1 MELKPTLERIVPQ
14 TRIILSHQNRNFNT
28 LPNSAGPPPST
39 SPATMD
45 ESSLGPGKLVVNRVA
60 RHVPV
65 PCVGTTSIDESLAGL
80 TEADRQVVSLK
91 TFALPQFLELR

>member
-1 MELKPTLERIVPQ
+1 MELKLTLKRIVPQ

-28 LPNSAGPPPST
+28 LPDSTGPPPST

-45 ESSLGPGKLVVNRVA
+45 ERLVGPVNRVA

-65 PCVGTTSIDESLAGL
+65 PCVDTTSIDESLAGP